1 MNKKEIWIN
10 VSLDAQAKFMA
21 KLEKD
26 GLNISYFKEMYENV
40 KDDKLCQNC
49 AKSFTICGIKVCQDF
64 REHEDGHIY
73 LIYSDNAKA
82 QGYKRIHNA
91 ANAFRILALK
101 LNKYVKGITEKGE
114 GISSIFFTTNYSLLK
129 HFEEMNKTI
138 MTNIG
143 KYPEY
148 FVKSEGIKMY
158 LITNTTLS
166 DHAEND
172 CLKEHEALINMWL
185 NRRDEA
191 IKSQPKPD
199 KKVEIEVKVSVNKTD
214 TSKKEVKKDR
224 VEPVSTSA
232 HTSLVVIDENSFKE
246 EEPKRIVINSFDQL
260 CPWGVCEMFDTPN
273 PYEKGIYLYP
283 KDIDNVSDHKKLESF
298 LWENHIDYFITSPDV
313 FSITIGKD
321 PRWKKY
327 KINDGEHRNFK
338 VTLSDLPGYENEKRI
353 LSCKL
358 PFPHNSNVGIRKIVG
373 IVITIEE
380 C

>member
-1 MNKKEIWIN
+1 MNTKEIWIN
-10 VSLDAQAKFMA
+10 TALEAQAQFMA

-26 GLNISYFKEMYENV
+26 GLDISYFKEMYEKV
-40 KDDKLCQNC
+40 KDNELCQHC
-49 AKSFTICGIKVCQDF
+49 SKSFTICGTKLCQKF

-73 LIYSDNAKA
+73 LIFSDNAKA

-101 LNKYVKGITEKGE
+101 LNKFVKGITEKGE
-114 GISSIFFTTNYSLLK
+114 GVSSIFFTTNYSLLK

-148 FVKSEGIKMY
+148 FVKSEGIRMY
-158 LITNTTLS
+158 LITNTTLK
-166 DHAEND
+166 DHADDD
-172 CLKEHEALINMWL
+172 CLKEHKSLINMWMWL

-191 IKSQPKPD
+191 IIKPQSQTD

-224 VEPVSTSA
+224 VEPVPTPTS
-232 HTSLVVIDENSFKE
+232 SIIIDESSFKE
-246 EEPKRIVINSFDQL
+246 VEPKKIVINSFDQL
-260 CPWGVCEMFDTPN
+260 CPWAVCEVYDTPN

-283 KDIDNVSDHKKLESF
+283 KDINNVSDHKKLESF
-298 LWENHIDYFITSPDV
+298 FKENHIDYDIYSPNV
-313 FSITIGKD
+313 FSISLGKD
-321 PRWKKY
+321 PRWKRY
-327 KINDGEHRNFK
+327 RLREGQYYNVK
-338 VTLSDLPGYENEKRI
+338 VTLSDLPGYEKP
-353 LSCKL
+353 LGCKL
-358 PFPHNSNVGIRKIVG
+358 PFPSHVGIRRIVG
-373 IVITIEE
+373 IVITIED